1 MRVFDRYEGREVDL
15 PIQIAPGRYRL
26 LKSTV
31 FNGDIPLL
39 AGSPL
44 LQDGRAVCQV
54 GNHSGSFDA
63 VEPNESLA
71 VTRDLLVQAL
81 AKIAQKVRD
90 GEKDVSPLIPASVGE
105 LAELS
110 DLEKVLRERINHLRE
125 INQRPRM
132 SMHYQPE
139 VSPLSRAR
147 KVSPS
152 AITYLARHS
161 EDWYRRTLSGIQ
173 PKRIL
178 ALFSE
183 DEWAIYENRVYAR
196 LLEKLDSYLRLREKE
211 VAGLERQY
219 QDALSLG
226 AAEHL
231 DYRMRTSLC
240 KLWGEAFSDD
250 ETERLLEASRY
261 SLKVIGELRKQISV
275 LRNGDLY
282 GQVPRN
288 ANVPEQL
295 RETNILQH
303 DQHYRHLRTLWRLY
317 QKRSAEKPA
326 TPLDVMNRNKQLF
339 DDYVIYIGMLCRR
352 VMMEFKSIRL
362 SGDTFDFAGKSGRFY
377 RSHDEW
383 CLEYDQF
390 KLVVVPTLMPDLT
403 AQNKKNNA
411 ELRVLVA
418 LMKPDDLLLPD
429 VTPSVKTLSLSPLDF
444 FGLEKI
450 RLLIESFV
458 WRPVFDLYAKP
469 IRKLPRQAGD
479 WLKSKG
485 FAQSVGH
492 HDFIMPRPLKLDEYQ
507 QLQEWLPTAE
517 INDTTRSEIR
527 NSVEGL
533 RQLSQCRDCGE
544 TAMFSSESSDSSF
557 SASCPQCHTKWG
569 IWTQEGLRVAEFG
582 VDGVKSPSFH
592 THGTRYMR
600 FQLS

>member
-26 LKSTV
+26 LKNAI
-31 FNGDIPLL
+31 FNGDIQLL
-39 AGSPL
+39 AGSLL

-54 GNHSGSFDA
+54 GNHSGSFDDI
-63 VEPNESLA
+63 EPNESLV
-71 VTRDLLVQAL
+71 VTRDLLAPVL

-219 QDALSLG
+219 QDALRLG

-231 DYRMRTSLC
+231 DHRLRTSLC
-240 KLWGEAFSDD
+240 KLWGDAFSDD

-261 SLKVIGELRKQISV
+261 SLKVIGELRQQISV

-282 GQVPRN
+282 AQVPRN

-303 DQHYRHLRTLWRLY
+303 DQHYRHLRTLWRLH

-326 TPLDVMNRNKQLF
+326 TAQDVMNRNKQFF

-352 VMMEFKSIRL
+352 VLREFKSLQL
-362 SGDTFDFAGKSGRFY
+362 SGDAFNFAGKSGRFY

-390 KLVVVPTLMPDLT
+390 KLVVVPALRPDSNLDG
-403 AQNKKNNA
+403 KGNA
-411 ELRVLVA
+411 ERRVLVA
-418 LMKPDDLLLPD
+418 LLKPDDFVLPE
-429 VTPSVKTLSLSPLDF
+429 VTPDVKTLSLSPLDF
-444 FGLEKI
+444 YGLEKI

-469 IRKLPRQAGD
+469 IRRLPTQVGE
-479 WLKSKG
+479 WLNAKG
-485 FAQSVGH
+485 FVQSVGL
-492 HDFIMPRPLKLDEYQ
+492 HDFVMLRPLDIGESQK
-507 QLQEWLPTAE
+507 LQEWLPTAE
-517 INDTTRSEIR
+517 INENTRSEICR
-527 NSVEGL
+527 RVEGL
-533 RQLSQCRDCGE
+533 RQLSQCRECGE
-544 TAMFSSESSDSSF
+544 TALFSFEKKDFSF
-557 SASCPQCHTKWG
+557 SASCPHCYTKWG
-569 IWTQEGLRVAEFG
+569 IRTQQGLRIAEFG
-582 VDGVKSPSFH
+582 IDGVKSPSFES
-592 THGTRYMR
+592 HGARYMR
-600 FQLS
+600 FQLSS